1 MKKII
6 LILCLAFFVFST
18 LSAGFEEDIKAFG
31 KENGKNYIRPFVH
44 TLSANLNNG
53 WYNSAETGLLH
64 FGFTI
69 NTMVALIPDGEQTF
83 IATSP
88 DTTIYQEDEI
98 ETATCFGDNGGTF
111 HSNNPQVSDLEFPP
125 GVNLKALPFA
135 VPQAELGLPGGFGV
149 QLRFLPNAEY
159 FKEVGKTSLI
169 GVGVKNEISK
179 QFPLCPVAIA
189 LQASYQKFEMNNT
202 ASYSSIFVNL
212 HASKSLVV
220 APISF
225 FGGIGLENSTFEAD
239 YTLDNPVSGDEEDIA
254 FEIKT
259 ENEIRTNVGARLKIM
274 LVDMILEYS
283 LGEYSSARFGLGFS
297 L

>member
-53 WYNSAETGLLH
+53 WYNSAKTGLLH

-83 IATSP
+83 IATRP
-88 DTTIYQEDEI
+88 DTIFQQDEL
-98 ETATCFGDNGGTF
+98 ETATCFGDNGAIFTTG
-111 HSNNPQVSDLEFPP
+111 DGDILELPP
-125 GVNLKALPFA
+125 GANLKALPFA

-239 YTLDNPVSGDEEDIA
+239 YTLDNPVFGDEEDIA